1 MDLKNQALRYFYK
14 FSNKD
19 LQALKTMFD
28 ASVTL
33 KDWNIDIIGLAGV
46 LDANQDIFD
55 NVESIKVTPL
65 AIYEQNHTVIAELDI
80 LVNNL
85 EHLAVV
91 DVIKFNDKGLITSIR
106 AYKG

>member
-28 ASVTL
+28 ASVIL
-33 KDWNIDIIGLAGV
+33 KDWKVDAVGLPEV
-46 LDANQDIFD
+46 LHANQDIFD
-55 NVESIKVTPL
+55 SIESIKVTPL
-65 AIYEQNHTVIAELDI
+65 ALYEQGRTVVAELDI
-80 LVNNL
+80 LVNNF
-85 EHLAVV
+85 EHIAVV
-91 DVIKFNDKGLITSIR
+91 DIIGFNDKGLITSIR